1 MCRETGFHSG
11 QVGGKRSA
19 GVWCRCLAFLPPKL
33 PARPQSSGLAGLCL
47 ANVFGRLCA
56 GANISTRLTGRPSAA
71 PIAHNLVV
79 CGLGRRV
86 RGRGGRSVRAGVFG
100 TAALSACLVM
110 SAVSVGSAQSPP
122 SSAAPAPP
130 SSAPPSSATPPSAA
144 APLPGFVPPYE
155 ITKIVRAA
163 GYDPLTRP
171 RREGTTY
178 VVRATNYRGILMR
191 IVVDA
196 RTGAIRAVNRIV
208 PGPGPYGVLGMTPPP
223 PYGGAYDPPI
233 GPLAGPPPPYPA
245 AGPYGPSPG
254 PPPPYPVTGPYG
266 PPPPYP
272 PPYYDAPPGYGMAP
286 DMIEPME
293 AGLYPP
299 PPPSYAP
306 APPLAHSHPSA
317 PSGQSLPRSRPPE
330 LATHETKPPHNDKP
344 AETPAIKSAPPPGA
358 AATAPLPPP
367 VEPTVPAATPEP
379 PTPPSPPPAA
389 AAPTTPVAP
398 AKKPPLIPPIQD

>member
-1 MCRETGFHSG
+1 
-11 QVGGKRSA
+11 
-19 GVWCRCLAFLPPKL
+19 
-33 PARPQSSGLAGLCL
+33 
-47 ANVFGRLCA
+47 
-56 GANISTRLTGRPSAA
+56 
-71 PIAHNLVV
+71 
-79 CGLGRRV
+79 
-86 RGRGGRSVRAGVFG
+86 
-100 TAALSACLVM
+100 M

-122 SSAAPAPP
+122 SSASP
-130 SSAPPSSATPPSAA
+130 SSAPPSPTPASSPPPSAA

-223 PYGGAYDPPI
+223 PYGAYDPPI

-245 AGPYGPSPG
+245 AGPYGPLPG
-254 PPPPYPVTGPYG
+254 PPPPY

-286 DMIEPME
+286 DMLEPMQ
-293 AGLYPP
+293 AGLHPP
-299 PPPSYAP
+299 PPPPYAP
-306 APPLAHSHPSA
+306 APPLAHSHAPA

-330 LATHETKPPHNDKP
+330 LATHETKPSHADKP
-344 AETPAIKSAPPPGA
+344 ADTPTIKSAPPPGA

-367 VEPTVPAATPEP
+367 VEPPTPAATPEP
-379 PTPPSPPPAA
+379 STQASPPPAA
-389 AAPTTPVAP
+389 AQTTPVPP
-398 AKKPPLIPPIQD
+398 AKKPPPIPAIQD